1 MLRVPMMLA
10 VGRGQREGGGLG
22 GSEAQ
27 RFVNQE
33 WPKVLSYNVLH
44 PAAVQGAVGSGTPQ
58 CTATLLRSSR
68 QRRKDVFVLQEW
80 PGRNKTNV

>member
-1 MLRVPMMLA
+1 MMLA
-10 VGRGQREGGGLG
+10 VGRGQREGGGGGLG
-22 GSEAQ
+22 CSEAQ

-58 CTATLLRSSR
+58 CAATLLRSSR
-68 QRRKDVFVLQEW
+68 QGRKDVFVLQGW